1 MPMNFADPDFL
12 VDRVTRIWSWRFPNK
27 GETQEQYREA
37 AARYVGLSDPQE
49 AEAIRKSA
57 VFTKFDPPLIFRET
71 SRGPIV

>member
-1 MPMNFADPDFL
+1 MPMDFSDPNFL
-12 VDRVTRIWSWRFPNK
+12 VDRVTRIWSWRFPDK

-57 VFTKFDPPLIFRET
+57 VFTKFDPTPIFKK
-71 SRGPIV
+71 G